1 MTRRDVF
8 DIVLIVWLIIV
19 AIFIIAYLL
28 PPGQITEC
36 SICIP

>member
-8 DIVLIVWLIIV
+8 DIVLTVWLIIV
-19 AIFIIAYLL
+19 AIFILSFLI
-28 PPGQITEC
+28 PPGQVREC